1 MVGPEI
7 YVDVNVFVYWLGGH
21 QLFGETSYKW
31 VKEIERSARSKYITS
46 TLTIYQLLIIIAGL
60 TGKNL
65 KDKGL
70 VEDLMNSITGLP
82 GLQIVPLTVEDFI
95 GAKNLM
101 DEYGLDFEDALH
113 LASAL
118 RYNVKEII
126 SNDLDFDR
134 TPLKRIF

>member
-21 QLFGETSYKW
+21 HLFGETSYKW
-31 VKEIERSARSKYITS
+31 VKEIERSVRGKYITS

-70 VEDLMNSITGLP
+70 VESLIDSITGLL
-82 GLQIVPLTVEDFI
+82 GLQIVPLTVEDFSE
-95 GAKNLM
+95 AKNLM
-101 DEYGLDFEDALH
+101 GEYGLDFEDALH

-118 RYNVKEII
+118 RYDVKEII
-126 SNDLDFDR
+126 SNDLDFDQ